1 MSRDNISFDEDSVE
15 RRLKQKH
22 NKVIRNAKSEIFTR
36 TSAMEIPKFVLLVE
50 DCSSVDMK
58 DVKNEEIKE
67 NNTPAGSEAEVD
79 SASAM
84 RIVNRGSD
92 DSLITK
98 EDEDEDNVGDVA
110 EQKHHEQISD
120 LSVAENEQSVLKS
133 DILHD
138 IRKIMEI

>member
-1 MSRDNISFDEDSVE
+1 M
-15 RRLKQKH
+15 
-22 NKVIRNAKSEIFTR
+22 FTR

-98 EDEDEDNVGDVA
+98 EDEDEDNVGDEA
-110 EQKHHEQISD
+110 EQKHHERISD
-120 LSVAENEQSVLKS
+120 LSENEQSVLKS
-133 DILHD
+133 DISFD
-138 IRKIMEI
+138 ISFTITRNYFFYDSIWVFVK

>member
-1 MSRDNISFDEDSVE
+1 M
-15 RRLKQKH
+15 
-22 NKVIRNAKSEIFTR
+22 FTR

-79 SASAM
+79 SASDM
-84 RIVNRGSD
+84 KIVRRGSD

-98 EDEDEDNVGDVA
+98 EDEDEDNVGDEA
-110 EQKHHEQISD
+110 EQKHHERISD

>member
-1 MSRDNISFDEDSVE
+1 MSRENISFDEDSVE

-22 NKVIRNAKSEIFTR
+22 NKVIRNAKSEMFTR

-50 DCSSVDMK
+50 DCSSVET
-58 DVKNEEIKE
+58 KNEEIKE
-67 NNTPAGSEAEVD
+67 NNTLATSEAEVN

-84 RIVNRGSD
+84 RIVSRDSD
-92 DSLITK
+92 DGLITK
-98 EDEDEDNVGDVA
+98 EDEDEDNVGDEA
-110 EQKHHEQISD
+110 EQKHHERISD

>member
-1 MSRDNISFDEDSVE
+1 
-15 RRLKQKH
+15 
-22 NKVIRNAKSEIFTR
+22 
-36 TSAMEIPKFVLLVE
+36 MEIPKFVLLVE

-67 NNTPAGSEAEVD
+67 NNTPAASEAEVD

-98 EDEDEDNVGDVA
+98 EDEDEDNVGDEA
-110 EQKHHEQISD
+110 EQKHHERISD

>member
-1 MSRDNISFDEDSVE
+1 M
-15 RRLKQKH
+15 
-22 NKVIRNAKSEIFTR
+22 A
-36 TSAMEIPKFVLLVE
+36 IPKFVLLVE

-67 NNTPAGSEAEVD
+67 NNTPAASEAEVD
-79 SASAM
+79 SATSAM

-98 EDEDEDNVGDVA
+98 EDEDEDNVGDEA
-110 EQKHHEQISD
+110 EQKHPERISD

-138 IRKIMEI
+138 IRKNMEI

>member
-1 MSRDNISFDEDSVE
+1 M
-15 RRLKQKH
+15 
-22 NKVIRNAKSEIFTR
+22 FTR

-50 DCSSVDMK
+50 DCSSVET
-58 DVKNEEIKE
+58 KNEEIKE
-67 NNTPAGSEAEVD
+67 NNTLATSEAEVN

-84 RIVNRGSD
+84 RIVSRDSD
-92 DSLITK
+92 DGLITK
-98 EDEDEDNVGDVA
+98 EDEDEDNVGDEA
-110 EQKHHEQISD
+110 EQKHHERISD